1 MEVKTIFQNIQ
12 NILKK
17 LKKASPPESDDLWL
31 HELFECNLLS
41 TIMEDYV
48 ALCFVPSS
56 EPSASSQ
63 KRSLKHPPL
72 PNLAGFCRYLKTD
85 VDTLVKV
92 GKKHPTEYGRIMA
105 ILEDE
110 ALNSDTSATLITS
123 YMKKRLNYEKLSED
137 SSPSPSTTVTF
148 EHDIFSDGE

>member
-1 MEVKTIFQNIQ
+1 MEVNTILQNIQ

-17 LKKASPPESDDLWL
+17 LKKTTPPESDDLWL
-31 HELFECNLLS
+31 RELFICNLIS
-41 TIMEDYV
+41 TVMEDYV
-48 ALCFVPSS
+48 SLCFTHS
-56 EPSASSQ
+56 EEIPVSSQ
-63 KRSLKHPPL
+63 KRSAKHPPL

-92 GKKHPTEYGRIMA
+92 GKDYPAEYGMLMA

-110 ALNSDTSATLITS
+110 ALNSDASSTLITA
-123 YMKKRLNYEKLSED
+123 YMKRRLNYEKLSPD
-137 SSPSPSTTVTF
+137 VSLPTSPTVTF